1 MKLRKNI
8 QKIGALAGSGLMA
21 TLSVASPVAAD
32 LGDLPQPFIQDG
44 EFDGNL
50 VVGEEA
56 QTEDVLGA
64 IDIAS
69 SFQAEATSPVSVGG
83 GGSVTV
89 EGGEDFQEYVGDTF
103 SQQNLDDS
111 DLEGFADTD
120 VHVDDNDYDYEE
132 ILEIDGSGSENQI
145 ATSGIT
151 SYSEDENYEQEAF
164 MELGNG
170 DLRYRLDF
178 EDPVPNSSFSDDDME
193 VEFLGRQVEVE
204 DIGTS
209 SDEVTIQ
216 TSDEYTLEVGDSVE
230 VDGHTVT
237 LERVGESSVLVDVDG
252 QQKALQY
259 GSSDSDNDATFD
271 EADDFEV
278 VVDSAFYEDGASNNL
293 AVLELG
299 TDNTETYQDGDA
311 LEIFGGSDEDDEA
324 TYVWDIST
332 QSNNELEYLGVELNL
347 DHKRVRDSPDEDERN
362 AIPLEGELELPNNR
376 AALQFAGWDDSE
388 MEDYED
394 IEVDFVNED
403 KDEENDFGSGT
414 TAVSGDFLQI
424 SADNPNTLTVDGEEV
439 EEVSMYSVPVSN
451 TGFTL
456 DDSSGSTDTTSITS
470 LSEEAFDADGDGSID
485 TDDFTTTGANASE
498 TEVTSVTVNTD
509 ATVDL
514 TVGESSQAAN
524 EGDADTYNFG
534 IDYVHAPMTYY
545 DDGDDEFFAGH
556 LGIGSGASNVEA
568 VSNVDI
574 DISDETV
581 PINVQTGSGDGGVD
595 ADSSA
600 SGTQLD
606 VQFDFVN
613 GGGSDE
619 DIVLSS
625 TVDSNGFSHFGGTSS
640 DAEAGDFEYDYTKDN
655 SYELSGTD
663 DEARRTAYGVTFED
677 AESMLDS
684 DEFDMSVPA
693 AGQEAN
699 LIVRSTDTQISSGS
713 SDSGAVELNR
723 IPVGLGVLDSDVVSN
738 GEVTADGPH
747 IVVGG
752 PYANTAASAL
762 LGNPSSSEI
771 EQMFSPGQATI
782 RMFDDANAMLVAG
795 YNPQDTVR
803 ASRVVAD
810 YQDYSEELTGSEVE
824 LVFDGSEDIEFQ
836 APSMN
841 GSQ

>member
-89 EGGEDFQEYVGDTF
+89 QGGEDFQEYVGSSFTP
-103 SQQNLDDS
+103 QTLDDS

-120 VHVDDNDYDYEE
+120 VDDNDYDYTEE
-132 ILEIDGSGSENQI
+132 LDIAGSSDNRV
-145 ATSGIT
+145 AASAFTT
-151 SYSEDENYEQEAF
+151 YSEDENYAQDAY
-164 MELGNG
+164 MELGQSGMNYS
-170 DLRYRLDF
+170 LNF
-178 EDPVPNSSFSDDDME
+178 EDPVPKGAFDDDDME

-204 DIGTS
+204 DIGNT

-230 VDGHTVT
+230 VDDHTVT

-259 GSSDSDNDATFD
+259 GESDSDNDATFD
-271 EADDFEV
+271 QADDFEV

-324 TYVWDIST
+324 TYVWDIT
-332 QSNNELEYLGVELNL
+332 TESNDELEELGVRLNL
-347 DHKRVRDSPDEDERN
+347 DHDRVRDSPDEDERN

-376 AALQFAGWDDSE
+376 AALQFQGWDDTE

-394 IEVDFVNED
+394 VSLDIVNE
-403 KDEENDFGSGT
+403 EFSSVEYANATAQGSNSQPT
-414 TAVSGDFLQI
+414 SGDFLQLTTDDQVLDVTAGD
-424 SADNPNTLTVDGEEV
+424 SNTYEAEEV
-439 EEVSMYSVPVSN
+439 Y
-451 TGFTL
+451 FY
-456 DDSSGSTDTTSITS
+456 
-470 LSEEAFDADGDGSID
+470 ADG
-485 TDDFTTTGANASE
+485 TDF
-498 TEVTSVTVNTD
+498 
-509 ATVDL
+509 L
-514 TVGESSQAAN
+514 N
-524 EGDADTYNFG
+524 EGETQEDDVAVYF
-534 IDYVHAPMTYY
+534 
-545 DDGDDEFFAGH
+545 DDGDDEYFAGW
-556 LGIGSGASNVEA
+556 INDDDNGASD
-568 VSNVDI
+568 VSVNL
-574 DISDETV
+574 DISDDSVPFQVFDDGDIAGSNDIDGVTSGANFSMPFDSGGSSGPAEELQWNLTV
-581 PINVQTGSGDGGVD
+581 SNGDGF
-595 ADSSA
+595 A
-600 SGTQLD
+600 
-606 VQFDFVN
+606 
-613 GGGSDE
+613 
-619 DIVLSS
+619 
-625 TVDSNGFSHFGGTSS
+625 HFGPSQNDDAEDFTYRADLSDTSS
-640 DAEAGDFEYDYTKDN
+640 VSSVDQ
-655 SYELSGTD
+655 SLSGSD
-663 DEARRTAYGVTFED
+663 DEARRTAYGVTWDD
-677 AESMLDS
+677 AEGMVDS
-684 DEFDMSVPA
+684 DEFDFSVPA
-693 AGQEAN
+693 AAQEAN
-699 LIVRSTDTQISSGS
+699 LIVRSTDTQISEESG
-713 SDSGAVELNR
+713 SDSGAVEVNR

-738 GEVTADGPH
+738 GEVTAEGPH

-782 RMFDDANAMLVAG
+782 RMFNDEQALLVAG